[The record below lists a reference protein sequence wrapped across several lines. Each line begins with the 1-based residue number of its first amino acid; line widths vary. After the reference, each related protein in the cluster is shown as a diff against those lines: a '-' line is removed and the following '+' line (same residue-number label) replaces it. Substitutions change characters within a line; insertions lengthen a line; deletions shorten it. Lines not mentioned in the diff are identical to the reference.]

1 MGQEQSDSDKEVEVS
16 QIHSLYTIFMR
27 ECPSG
32 ALHLHEFRRIFGV
45 QSSSEEEALFMKILF
60 QSFDQNKDGIID
72 FLEFVAAVHL
82 VLRGKLQ
89 DRLKW
94 SFKVYDRDENG
105 KLDKNEVKNIIK
117 IICKLKK
124 RSINMTPDD
133 VCDRI
138 FEHVDQN
145 KDDQISLSEFMT
157 GAQRDAWIM
166 DVLKLD
172 VRASSWFK
180 NNWRKKEMTSKGLTG
195 KSIGHSSSCKE

>member
-1 MGQEQSDSDKEVEVS
+1 MGQGQSDSDEEVELS
-16 QIHSLYTIFMR
+16 QIHSLYTIFMK

-32 ALHLHEFRRIFGV
+32 AMHLHEFCRIFGV
-45 QSSSEEEALFMKILF
+45 QRSSEDEALFMKTIF
-60 QSFDQNKDGIID
+60 QSFDQNQDDMID

-124 RSINMTPDD
+124 KNTDMTPDE
-133 VCDRI
+133 VCDKI
-138 FEHVDQN
+138 FEHVDLN
-145 KDDQISLSEFMT
+145 NDDQISLSEFMV
-157 GAQRDAWIM
+157 GAQRDAWLV
-166 DVLKLD
+166 DLLELD
-172 VRASSWFK
+172 VRASSWFRD
-180 NNWRKKEMTSKGLTG
+180 NWRKK
-195 KSIGHSSSCKE
+195 I